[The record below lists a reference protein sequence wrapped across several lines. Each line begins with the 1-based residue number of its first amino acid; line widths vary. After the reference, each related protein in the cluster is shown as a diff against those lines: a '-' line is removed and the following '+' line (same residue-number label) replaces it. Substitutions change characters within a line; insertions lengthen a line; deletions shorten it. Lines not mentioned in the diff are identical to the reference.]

1 MRIREYQPEIKMN
14 KAGYVTTQ
22 IACEWSSAMIGKN
35 NQAKCQTIQRTNM
48 ASYRVAYVR
57 LKRL

>member
-35 NQAKCQTIQRTNM
+35 NQAKCQTIQQTNM
-48 ASYRVAYVR
+48 ASYRVAYVQ

>member
-1 MRIREYQPEIKMN
+1 MIREYQPEIQMN

-22 IACEWSSAMIGKN
+22 VACEWASAMIGKN
-35 NQAKCQTIQRTNM
+35 NQAKCQTIQQTNM
-48 ASYRVAYVR
+48 ASYEVAYIQ